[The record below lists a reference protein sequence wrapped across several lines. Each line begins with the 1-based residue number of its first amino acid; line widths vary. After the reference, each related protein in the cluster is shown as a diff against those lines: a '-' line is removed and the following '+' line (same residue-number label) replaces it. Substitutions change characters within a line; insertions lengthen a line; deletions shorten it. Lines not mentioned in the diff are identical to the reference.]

1 MREIEKQWIR
11 AAIINKDPK
20 YFGYLVKE
28 HQIAVRGY
36 LRRLTKGNE
45 ALADDLAQEVFLNAF
60 RKITTYKNS
69 GSFKSWLFSIAYRCF
84 LTHIRKNSNNPLM
97 NFPIDEIG
105 ETQFADHES
114 QKDASSQIVNKI
126 DVEDALKL
134 LKKNE
139 RSTISL
145 CYTYGMSHS
154 EISEIM
160 EMPLGTVKSH
170 ILRGKE
176 KLTKILKPVTEDM
189 LC

>member
-1 MREIEKQWIR
+1 MRDFEKQWIS
-11 AAIINKDPK
+11 AAVINKDPK
-20 YFGYLVKE
+20 YFGYLVSE

-45 ALADDLAQEVFLNAF
+45 ALSDDLAQETFLNAF
-60 RKITTYKNS
+60 RKITTYKS
-69 GSFKSWLFSIAYRCF
+69 TGSFKSWLFTIAYRCF
-84 LTHIRKNSNNPLM
+84 LTHIRKNSSNPLM
-97 NFPIDEIG
+97 NFPLDDFE
-105 ETQFADHES
+105 ETEFVEREGT
-114 QKDASSQIVNKI
+114 KDASSQVTDKI
-126 DVEDALKL
+126 DIENAFKH

-160 EMPLGTVKSH
+160 DMPLGTVKSH

-176 KLTKILKPVTEDM
+176 KLAKILNPAQEDV